1 MRNDQG
7 APSDKQSLVSLPSR
21 LLAKLSS
28 TAPAPSV
35 VAGIDSADGAG
46 AALLSARA
54 DHGSVAV
61 GGANNGLL
69 INAAPNA
76 QVNVY
81 VEHRVQRELPSYL
94 SNVLVALSGD
104 LMNYGAEAKR
114 ELRPE
119 ITEKLA
125 YNDFPIRHQIIRD
138 FTMYSGSLEAAYRGV
153 EQRNGDARR
162 MVRRRAGS
170 IYQDALLNLCEVQ
183 GVHHSQAHVLARE
196 HAALL
201 VRIVIDALKSESAA
215 TSLTLGVMKETADL
229 AISLIVADAI
239 VECEVLERPDD
250 ASAA

>member
-1 MRNDQG
+1 MSYDQG
-7 APSDKQSLVSLPSR
+7 TPSDKRSLPSR
-21 LLAKLSS
+21 LLGKLSS

-35 VAGIDSADGAG
+35 VAEIDTADGSG
-46 AALLSARA
+46 AALSSARA
-54 DHGSVAV
+54 DHGSVAI
-61 GGANNGLL
+61 GGDNNGLL

-76 QVNVY
+76 QVNLY

-94 SNVLVALSGD
+94 SSVLVAFSGD

-119 ITEKLA
+119 ITEKLT

-138 FTMYSGSLEAAYRGV
+138 FSMYSGSLEAAYRGV
-153 EQRNGDARR
+153 EQRNSDARR

-170 IYQDALLNLCEVQ
+170 IYHDALLDLCESK
-183 GVHHSQAHVLARE
+183 GVHHSQAHALARE
-196 HAALL
+196 HAVLL
-201 VRIVIDALKSESAA
+201 VRMVIDTLKSESTA
-215 TSLTLGVMKETADL
+215 TSITLGVMKETADL

>member
-1 MRNDQG
+1 MSNDQG
-7 APSDKQSLVSLPSR
+7 PPSDKWSLVSLPGR
-21 LLAKLSS
+21 LLGKLSS
-28 TAPAPSV
+28 TAPAPSAI
-35 VAGIDSADGAG
+35 AGIDTADGAG

-61 GGANNGLL
+61 GRDNNGLL
-69 INAAPNA
+69 INAAPNS
-76 QVNVY
+76 QVSVY
-81 VEHRVQRELPSYL
+81 VEHRMQRELPSYL
-94 SNVLVALSGD
+94 SNVLVAFSGD

-119 ITEKLA
+119 ITEKLT

-138 FTMYSGSLEAAYRGV
+138 FTMYSGSLEAAYRGL

-170 IYQDALLNLCEVQ
+170 IYQDALLNLCESK
-183 GVHHSQAHVLARE
+183 GVHHSQAHEIARE
-196 HAALL
+196 HAVQL
-201 VRIVIDALKSESAA
+201 VRIVIDALKNESAA
-215 TSLTLGVMKETADL
+215 TSLALGVMKETADL

-239 VECEVLERPDD
+239 VECEVLERPHD